1 MLSAKIHVHYEN
13 AKKDV
18 ENANID
24 VENTNIN
31 VENTN
36 MNFGGDLTP

>member
-1 MLSAKIHVHYEN
+1 MR
-13 AKKDV
+13 KKDV
-18 ENANID
+18 ENANIV
-24 VENTNIN
+24 VENKNIN

>member
-1 MLSAKIHVHYEN
+1 V
-13 AKKDV
+13 KKDV
-18 ENANID
+18 ENANIV
-24 VENTNIN
+24 VENKNIN